1 MRIFWYLPTHGDG
14 RYLATGIASRNSTF
28 AYLRQV
34 AQAFD
39 GLGYSGALLPT
50 GRFCEDPWVVA
61 SSLIAA
67 TKRIKF
73 LVALRPG
80 VMSPTTSARMALSFD
95 RLSGGRCL
103 VNVVAGGDLS
113 ELAGD
118 GIFHDHDGRYALTE
132 EFLSVWRRLIE
143 GDEVT
148 FAGKHIQIA
157 GAKLLFERD
166 WQPQLEVYFAGSST
180 AALNLAARHADVYLT
195 WGEPP
200 DQVAAKIAKVHEAAS
215 AAGRDVRFGLR
226 LHVIVRESAKEAWQ
240 AADDLLRYV
249 TEDTIAVAQELFGRF
264 DSVGQ
269 RRMLDLHSGRRSNL
283 EISPNLWAGVGLV
296 RSGAGTA
303 LVGDPETI
311 AQRIQEY
318 SELGIETFILS
329 GYPHLEEAY
338 RVAELL
344 LPRLTSRYCEV
355 LPCPVST

>member
-14 RYLATGIASRNSTF
+14 RYLATRISSRSSSF

-34 AQAFD
+34 AQPID
-39 GLGYSGALLPT
+39 DLGYSGALLPT

-61 SSLIAA
+61 SSLISA
-67 TKRIKF
+67 TRQIKF

-80 VMSPTTSARMALSFD
+80 VMSPTTSARMALTLD

-118 GIFHDHDGRYALTE
+118 GIFHDHEARYALTE

-143 GDEVT
+143 GNEVT
-148 FAGKHIQIA
+148 FEGRHIQIA
-157 GAKLLFERD
+157 GAKLLLERD
-166 WQPQLEVYFAGSST
+166 WRPQLKVYFGGSST
-180 AALNLAARHADVYLT
+180 AAWSVAARHADVYLT

-200 DQVAAKIAKVHEAAS
+200 EQVAAKLARVREAAS
-215 AAGRDVRFGLR
+215 AAGRDVRFGIR

-249 TEDTIAVAQELFGRF
+249 TEDTIVVAQELFRRF

-269 RRMLDLHSGRRSNL
+269 RRMLDLHSGQRSKL

-303 LVGDPETI
+303 LVGDPETV
-311 AQRIQEY
+311 ALRIKEY
-318 SELGIETFILS
+318 NELGIETFILS

-344 LPRLTSRYCEV
+344 LPRLTSVGEV
-355 LPCPVST
+355 LPAAG